1 MSLQPRTDYESHSWA
16 LLKACPQSLAHTSPS
31 PQYPPVPEETAL
43 GAAAT
48 SSLGALLILLLATA
62 LPVWGVATTAPGL
75 EAGLVG
81 VASVLLPVL
90 FFLALAFGGFL
101 AALFL
106 LRVLLFM
113 GWQRVLDCVNQKS
126 LICTSERT
134 LHPGEEKERTFSNR
148 IICSRAAPTGH
159 GFLPKNS
166 VSTESSF

>member
-1 MSLQPRTDYESHSWA
+1 MKVTPGR
-16 LLKACPQSLAHTSPS
+16 LLKACPQSLAHISPS
-31 PQYPPVPEETAL
+31 PQYSPVPEETAL
-43 GAAAT
+43 EAAAT
-48 SSLGALLILLLATA
+48 SSLGGALLILLLATA
-62 LPVWGVATTAPGL
+62 LPVRGVATSAPGL